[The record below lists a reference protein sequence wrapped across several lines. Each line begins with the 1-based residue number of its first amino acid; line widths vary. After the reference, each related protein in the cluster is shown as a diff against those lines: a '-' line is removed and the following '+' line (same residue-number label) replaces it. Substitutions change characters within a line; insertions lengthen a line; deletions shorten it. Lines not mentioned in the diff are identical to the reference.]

1 MLYFHPVT
9 SFLMAEEKKSGVTSN
24 LKAKIVIQQCLSAT
38 LQVKPQSDG
47 VEAEYVEID
56 RGVVLYVCFLKGAD
70 EETVEKMAKFALNI
84 RLSEALTGSKLVSIL
99 DLPGDILVVPQA
111 TLGGKA
117 KGKMMQYHSN
127 ISKDTGRELYQ
138 KFVDLCE
145 ADIARNA
152 RTSEAN
158 CKVRGGTYG
167 NRQVLSLQTN
177 GPFTHT
183 MEF

>member
-1 MLYFHPVT
+1 
-9 SFLMAEEKKSGVTSN
+9 MADGKQSSLN
-24 LKAKIVIQQCLSAT
+24 NPPAKLVIQQCLSAR
-38 LQVKPQSDG
+38 LQVQPPTDDA
-47 VEAEYVEID
+47 EAEYVEIG

-70 EETVEKMAKFALNI
+70 QDIVEKMAKFALNI
-84 RLSEALTGSKLVSIL
+84 RLSEALTDSKLVSIL
-99 DLPGDILVVPQA
+99 DLPGDVLIVPQA

-127 ISKDTGRELYQ
+127 IPKDTGRELYQ
-138 KFVDLCE
+138 KFVELCRDTL
-145 ADIARNA
+145 ASNA

-158 CKVRGGTYG
+158 CKVRSGTYG
-167 NRQVLSLQTN
+167 NRQVLSLVTN